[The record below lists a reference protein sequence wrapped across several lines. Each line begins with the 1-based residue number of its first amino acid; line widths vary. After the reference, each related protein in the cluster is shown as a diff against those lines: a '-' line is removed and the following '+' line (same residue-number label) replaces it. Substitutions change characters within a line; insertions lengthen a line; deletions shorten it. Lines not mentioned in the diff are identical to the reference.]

1 MIKEENVDNLDKY
14 LKVSKFK
21 IEADKAK
28 RNSHRFLYSQMN
40 ITSPERKIIKKT
52 TIIEEP
58 SILSKE
64 SDNNDD
70 LKEMKESNYISSN
83 VPVSRSS
90 SLFEKKKYIK
100 KNVNEGSDIKSKKD
114 FKPGQ
119 FGSSRLE
126 KIFKTK
132 ISNSNFDGGSELRS
146 DYTHNSNY
154 EFFINDNEKNKE
166 FGSVIPI
173 RKIVKC
179 LFFVH
184 SYNSKYTINFSSKFS
199 NCHHSINICFRS

>member
-70 LKEMKESNYISSN
+70 IKDF
-83 VPVSRSS
+83 SR
-90 SLFEKKKYIK
+90 LIK
-100 KNVNEGSDIKSKKD
+100 KVSNH
-114 FKPGQ
+114 FKHWID
-119 FGSSRLE
+119 S
-126 KIFKTK
+126 
-132 ISNSNFDGGSELRS
+132 
-146 DYTHNSNY
+146 
-154 EFFINDNEKNKE
+154 
-166 FGSVIPI
+166 
-173 RKIVKC
+173 
-179 LFFVH
+179 
-184 SYNSKYTINFSSKFS
+184 
-199 NCHHSINICFRS
+199 